1 MNNWTKINKHMNE
14 LMNQHT
20 NESKSTETD
29 EQIEPDWIY
38 EQTKNE
44 HKI

>member
-1 MNNWTKINKHMNE
+1 MNDWTKINEHMNE

-20 NESKSTETD
+20 NESKNKETD
-29 EQIEPDWIY
+29 EQIEPDWIN